1 MQPQPRGKVW
11 GKYHLRGVSRWIV
24 FKALGLAQV
33 AKEVSVDRRVQRM
46 VSLGAAHISG
56 LED

>member
-11 GKYHLRGVSRWIV
+11 GKYHLRGVRWIV

-33 AKEVSVDRRVQRM
+33 AKEVSVDREEFKEWC
-46 VSLGAAHISG
+46 LWA
-56 LED
+56 LPT